1 MKINLIA
8 AISLNGKIAQS
19 RNQSSL
25 EWTSKEDTAFFIE
38 KTKESGTVIMG
49 QRTFDTIGKPL
60 KGRRLIVLTLD
71 ASMKE
76 KNVPPDGNGTRL
88 EFVEEAPVDLIRRL
102 ESEGVTSVVIGGGSF
117 VYSSFLREQLVTDV
131 FLTIEPILFGE
142 GISLAESFG
151 DVKLKLVESKMLG
164 EQTVLLHYSVS
175 S

>member
-1 MKINLIA
+1 
-8 AISLNGKIAQS
+8 
-19 RNQSSL
+19 
-25 EWTSKEDTAFFIE
+25 
-38 KTKESGTVIMG
+38 
-49 QRTFDTIGKPL
+49 
-60 KGRRLIVLTLD
+60 
-71 ASMKE
+71 MKE

>member
-1 MKINLIA
+1 MKILLIA
-8 AISLNGKIAQS
+8 ALSVNGKIAQS
-19 RNQSSL
+19 RDQSSL

-76 KNVPPDGNGTRL
+76 KNVPLDENGTRL
-88 EFVEEAPVDLIRRL
+88 EFVEETPVDLIRRL

-117 VYSSFLREQLVTDV
+117 VYSSFLREKLVTDLY
-131 FLTIEPILFGE
+131 LTVEPILFGE
-142 GISLAESFG
+142 GIPLAESFG
-151 DVKLKLVESKMLG
+151 DVKLQFVESKQLG
-164 EQTVLLHYSVS
+164 EQTVLLHYEVV
-175 S
+175 